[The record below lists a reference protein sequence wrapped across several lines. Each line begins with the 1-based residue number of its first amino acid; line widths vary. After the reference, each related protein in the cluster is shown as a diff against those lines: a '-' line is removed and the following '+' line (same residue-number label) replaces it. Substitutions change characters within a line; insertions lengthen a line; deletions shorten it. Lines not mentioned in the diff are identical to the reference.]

1 MDIKIKLMK
10 ALATTNIPPSPPPKK
25 TMLKSGWIIS
35 NLDLTTLT
43 KVG

>member
-10 ALATTNIPPSPPPKK
+10 ALATTNIPPFPPKK

-43 KVG
+43 RVG